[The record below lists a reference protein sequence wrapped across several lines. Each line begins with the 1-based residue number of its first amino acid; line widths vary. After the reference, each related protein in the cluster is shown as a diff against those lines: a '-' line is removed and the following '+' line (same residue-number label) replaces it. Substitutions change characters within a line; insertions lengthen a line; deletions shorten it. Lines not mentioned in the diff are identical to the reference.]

1 MYNINKEGDKLI
13 NKVGET
19 NINSQG
25 EKMTIIA
32 YRCYEDIDIQFED
45 GTVVY
50 HRTYGNFKSG
60 LIKHPIKNSFA
71 YYIENELGLNLDDVW
86 NWKKNNENGINPY
99 KISKC
104 NNKKVWIYCQ
114 EHDYHNDY
122 GGYEIRCDNFYNNR
136 RCPYC
141 SGKKLHWKDSLAYK
155 YPRIAK
161 MIAED
166 KRNNIKYEDLYKYSC
181 NTKDKFYIICDKCY
195 GASKNK
201 KSIVNMV
208 FQGIG
213 CEYCSDGISI
223 PEKFMSNI
231 LNQLNIKY
239 KKQLASNNFKWCG
252 YFRYDFYLPKY
263 SMIIETNGKQHY
275 EDNTNFKHSLY
286 EEKMNDLFKYK
297 CAKSHV
303 DNYIVIDCRYSEL
316 EWLKENI
323 IKELNG
329 YFDLSNI
336 DWELAWEESQNS
348 LCIKAWELWNS
359 GLTTSDIGNNL
370 SLTKETI
377 IKYLKIGKEIDKC
390 NYSSKKGHKRAGDKR
405 RK

>member
-1 MYNINKEGDKLI
+1 M

-32 YRCYEDIDIQFED
+32 YRNYENIDIQFED
-45 GTVVY
+45 GTVVC
-50 HRTYGNFKSG
+50 HKTYGNFKNG
-60 LIKHPIKNSFA
+60 KIKHPIRYEESFA
-71 YYIENELGLNLDDVW
+71 YYIEIELGLNLDNIW
-86 NWKKNNENGINPY
+86 NWEKNNENGINPY
-99 KISKC
+99 EITKC
-104 NNKKVWIYCQ
+104 SGKKVWLYCQ
-114 EHDYHNDY
+114 EKDYHNNY
-122 GGYEIRCDNFYNNR
+122 NGYEIKCYNFYNNR

-181 NTKDKFYIICDKCY
+181 NTKDKFYIICDKCCT
-195 GASKNK
+195 ASKNK

-208 FQGIG
+208 FQGVS
-213 CEYCSDGISI
+213 CEHCSDGVSI

-231 LNQLNIKY
+231 LKQLNISYKY
-239 KKQLASNNFKWCG
+239 QLNKSDFEWCNYFK
-252 YFRYDFYLPKY
+252 YDFYLPKY
-263 SMIIETNGKQHY
+263 SIIIEINGLQHY
-275 EDNTNFKHSLY
+275 EIKHKGRTL
-286 EEKMNDLFKYK
+286 EEEQMNDLLKYK
-297 CAKSHV
+297 CAKNHV

-316 EWLKENI
+316 EWMKENI
-323 IKELNG
+323 VKELNE

-348 LCIKAWELWNS
+348 LCVKAWELWND
-359 GLTTSDIGNNL
+359 GLTTSDIANEL
-370 SLTKETI
+370 SLTKQTV
-377 IKYLKIGKEIDKC
+377 IKYLKRGAKLNKCSYNYKE
-390 NYSSKKGHKRAGDKR
+390 GHKRAGDKR
-405 RK
+405 RR

>member
-1 MYNINKEGDKLI
+1 M

-32 YRCYEDIDIQFED
+32 YRNYENIDIQFED

-50 HRTYGNFKSG
+50 HKTYGNFKNG
-60 LIKHPIKNSFA
+60 KIKHPIRYEESFA
-71 YYIENELGLNLDDVW
+71 YYIKVELGLNLDDIW
-86 NWKKNNENGINPY
+86 NWEKNNENGINPY
-99 KISKC
+99 EITKC
-104 NNKKVWIYCQ
+104 SGKKVWLYCQ
-114 EHDYHNDY
+114 EKDYHNDY
-122 GGYEIRCDNFYNNR
+122 NGYEIKCYNFYNNR

-155 YPRIAK
+155 YPCIAK

-195 GASKNK
+195 TASKNK

-208 FQGIG
+208 FQGVS
-213 CEYCSDGISI
+213 CEHCSDGVSI

-231 LNQLNIKY
+231 LKQLNISYKY
-239 KKQLASNNFKWCG
+239 QLNKSDFEWCNYFK
-252 YFRYDFYLPKY
+252 YDFYLPKY
-263 SMIIETNGKQHY
+263 SIIIEINGLQHY
-275 EDNTNFKHSLY
+275 EIKHKGRTL
-286 EEKMNDLFKYK
+286 EEEQMNDLLKYE
-297 CAKSHV
+297 CAKSYV
-303 DNYIVIDCRYSEL
+303 DKYIVIDCRYSEL
-316 EWLKENI
+316 EWMKENI
-323 IKELNG
+323 IKELNK

-336 DWELAWEESQNS
+336 NWELAWEESQNS
-348 LCIKAWELWNS
+348 LCVKAWELWNN
-359 GLTTSDIGNNL
+359 GLTTSDIANEL
-370 SLTKETI
+370 SLTKQTI
-377 IKYLKIGKEIDKC
+377 IKYLKRGAKLNKC
-390 NYSSKKGHKRAGDKR
+390 NYNYKEGHKRAGDKR